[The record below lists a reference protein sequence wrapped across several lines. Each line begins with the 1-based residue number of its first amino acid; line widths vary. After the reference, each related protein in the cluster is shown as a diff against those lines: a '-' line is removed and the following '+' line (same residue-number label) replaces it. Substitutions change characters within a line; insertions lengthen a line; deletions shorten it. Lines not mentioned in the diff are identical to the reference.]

1 MSCLRSQVRNK
12 RPFEKRLI
20 HATSKNIKTAI
31 LLSPGPVATHL
42 TTRSMSSS
50 FKVAITKPKFLTAAA
65 QLQDDGFGSL
75 VVLTSISSSAHV
87 FVKKWSAEIGHLLGA
102 DSELCTMEEYEKQ
115 YNLPPFTYI
124 TDKMQEILVA
134 QGYVPAGHFKLQTV
148 TRRTRVAKV
157 PLQNEIL
164 AGGLEV
170 NSDNLASGL
179 YFNELQ

>member
-1 MSCLRSQVRNK
+1 MYCLRSQVRNK

-50 FKVAITKPKFLTAAA
+50 FKIAITKPKFLTAAS
-65 QLQDDGFGSL
+65 QLQDDGYGRL
-75 VVLTSISSSAHV
+75 VVLTSISASAHV
-87 FVKKWSAEIGHLLGA
+87 FVKKWSADIVHLLNA
-102 DSELCTMEEYEKQ
+102 DSELCTLEEYETQ

-124 TDKMQEILVA
+124 TDKMQEVLVA

-148 TRRTRVAKV
+148 TRRTRVVKV
-157 PLQNEIL
+157 PQNEIL
-164 AGGLEV
+164 AGGLAV
-170 NSDNLASGL
+170 NSENLTSGL